1 MKKIEW
7 GVDWSQ
13 SSTLQGLI
21 RLLGFG
27 VALYLIVKG
36 NNEGALKVMSITG
49 IVNGGVGVGVKS

>member
-13 SSTLQGLI
+13 SSTLQGII

-27 VALYLIVKG
+27 VALYLIING
-36 NNEGALKVMSITG
+36 NNEGALTVMSITG

>member
-1 MKKIEW
+1 MEKIEW

-27 VALYLIVKG
+27 VALYLIING
-36 NNEGALKVMSITG
+36 NNEGALTVMSITG